1 MNLLRPRYLALAFA
15 AYFGAVCYYAA
26 QEGRR
31 AIFGAYSNGISQT
44 VFQTTMVGGVLVL
57 LGLFV
62 TASIS
67 PHVKGAA
74 PSRSPGNLGAARVIR
89 RIRGDPG
96 RMPDDDRMRE
106 PADSAWPAGD
116 EFLADPS
123 DADMSAY
130 RDLEQAQDAAA
141 VSAALSRLVPT
152 GESPAAGT
160 LAERLSGMR
169 ARSSAVLVSEGRETA
184 GVLLRLVNDMKPLL
198 AAARKV
204 GLDLPELRRL
214 VAEAAAGHEG
224 DLSQRVRLVEQVKG
238 TLEAALV
245 ERIAESVQRV
255 LLDIERMKSA
265 TQQVHA
271 AEMTA
276 AEAVALLDTGN
287 YAGAVDRAEK
297 AREVLEKHVVALPSR
312 LEVASAPSS
321 FVALAGPALF
331 AVAFVAV
338 SSMFLPGGDN
348 FLLFNRE
355 VNTAAILSLRYR
367 WVGLIM
373 YALMSVYYVM
383 RPASTKPSA
392 MERIARRQ

>member
-15 AYFGAVCYYAA
+15 AYFGVVCYYAA

-31 AIFGAYSNGISQT
+31 AAFGAYGPGISLT
-44 VFQTTMVGGVLVL
+44 VFQTTMVGAVLVL

-67 PHVKGAA
+67 PQIKGAA
-74 PSRSPGNLGAARVIR
+74 PSRSPGSLGTSRVIR
-89 RIRGDPG
+89 RLRGDS
-96 RMPDDDRMRE
+96 RMPDDYGTRLQV
-106 PADSAWPAGD
+106 DSAWPAGD

-123 DADMSAY
+123 DAEMSAY

-152 GESPAAGT
+152 GEPPTAGT
-160 LAERLSGMR
+160 LGERLSGLR
-169 ARSSAVLVSEGRETA
+169 ARSSAVLVSEGKETA

-198 AAARKV
+198 AAAKKV

-214 VAEAAAGHEG
+214 VAEAAAGHEA

-245 ERIAESVQRV
+245 ERIAESLQRV
-255 LLDIERMKSA
+255 LLDIERMKST

-321 FVALAGPALF
+321 FVALAGPAF
-331 AVAFVAV
+331 CAVAFVAV
-338 SSMFLPGGDN
+338 SSMLLPGVDN

-355 VNTAAILSLRYR
+355 LNTAAILSLSYG
-367 WVGLIM
+367 WFGLIM

-383 RPASTKPSA
+383 RLASTKPSA

>member
-15 AYFGAVCYYAA
+15 AYFGVVCYYAA

-31 AIFGAYSNGISQT
+31 AAFGAYGPGISLT
-44 VFQTTMVGGVLVL
+44 VFQTTMVGAVLVL

-67 PHVKGAA
+67 PQIKGAA
-74 PSRSPGNLGAARVIR
+74 PSRSPGSLGTSRVIR
-89 RIRGDPG
+89 RLRGDSG
-96 RMPDDDRMRE
+96 MPDDYRTRLQ
-106 PADSAWPAGD
+106 ADSAWPAGD

-123 DADMSAY
+123 DAEMSAY

-152 GESPAAGT
+152 GEPPTAGT

-198 AAARKV
+198 AAAKKV

-245 ERIAESVQRV
+245 ERIAESLQRI
-255 LLDIERMKSA
+255 LLDIERRKSA

-297 AREVLEKHVVALPSR
+297 AREILETHVVALPSR
-312 LEVASAPSS
+312 LEAASAPSS
-321 FVALAGPALF
+321 FVALAGPAF
-331 AVAFVAV
+331 VAVAFVAA
-338 SSMFLPGGDN
+338 SSMLLPAVDG
-348 FLLFNRE
+348 FLLANRE
-355 VNTAAILSLRYR
+355 LNTAAILTLSYG
-367 WVGLIM
+367 WFGLIM

>member
-15 AYFGAVCYYAA
+15 AYFGVVCYYAA

-31 AIFGAYSNGISQT
+31 AAFGAYGPGISLT
-44 VFQTTMVGGVLVL
+44 VFQTTMVGAVLVL

-67 PHVKGAA
+67 PQIKGAA
-74 PSRSPGNLGAARVIR
+74 PSRSPGSHGTSRVIR
-89 RIRGDPG
+89 RLRGDSG
-96 RMPDDDRMRE
+96 MPDDYGTRLQV
-106 PADSAWPAGD
+106 DSAWPAGD

-123 DADMSAY
+123 DAEMSAY

-141 VSAALSRLVPT
+141 VSAALSRMVPT
-152 GESPAAGT
+152 GEAPAAGT

-169 ARSSAVLVSEGRETA
+169 ARSTAVLISEGRETA

-198 AAARKV
+198 AAAKKV

-214 VAEAAAGHEG
+214 VAEAAAGHDQ
-224 DLSQRVRLVEQVKG
+224 DLSARVRVVEQVKG

-245 ERIAESVQRV
+245 ERIAESLQGV
-255 LLDIERMKSA
+255 LLDIERMKSTA
-265 TQQVHA
+265 QQVHA

-287 YAGAVDRAEK
+287 YAAAVDRAAR
-297 AREVLEKHVVALPSR
+297 ARETLSKQIGMMPSKF
-312 LEVASAPSS
+312 ESSIGPSS
-321 FVALAGPALF
+321 FVAMAGPSLV

-338 SSMFLPGGDN
+338 SSMLLPGVRD
-348 FLLFNRE
+348 FLVFNYTL
-355 VNTAAILSLRYR
+355 NTGAILALSYGWLGLVLYTLVSIYYILRPPS
-367 WVGLIM
+367 M
-373 YALMSVYYVM
+373 K
-383 RPASTKPSA
+383 ASA
-392 MERIARRQ
+392 IDRRTPGR